1 MYRTGL
7 KKWVIQKSFFS
18 LSVNFSDKTFIGI
31 DEVLEDTIA
40 PSLRFLNIF
49 EYMSCFISILST
61 TASTIQSA
69 SLTVSKSSLILPT
82 FILFI
87 FDLSMSKGGLDLWI
101 LSRAFSLISVFK
113 SKSVTGISAL
123 HK

>member
-18 LSVNFSDKTFIGI
+18 LSVNFSDKTFMGI

-61 TASTIQSA
+61 TASTILSA

-87 FDLSMSKGGLDLWI
+87 FDLSMSKGGLDL
-101 LSRAFSLISVFK
+101 
-113 SKSVTGISAL
+113 
-123 HK
+123 

>member
-1 MYRTGL
+1 M
-7 KKWVIQKSFFS
+7 
-18 LSVNFSDKTFIGI
+18 GI

-87 FDLSMSKGGLDLWI
+87 FDLSKSKGGLDLWI
-101 LSRAFSLISVFK
+101 LSRAFSLFSVFK
-113 SKSVTGISAL
+113 S
-123 HK
+123 

>member
-1 MYRTGL
+1 M
-7 KKWVIQKSFFS
+7 
-18 LSVNFSDKTFIGI
+18 GI

-82 FILFI
+82 LMLFI
-87 FDLSMSKGGLDLWI
+87 FDISISKGGLD
-101 LSRAFSLISVFK
+101 
-113 SKSVTGISAL
+113 
-123 HK
+123 